1 MGPDNSP
8 PPDEFGPVDP
18 YARALAL
25 FDQCERTDAQ
35 KLEQWALNVAR
46 HNDRLRVAGQRMA
59 DHLASLRSTANRDA
73 TDQLLNAWRHVLAN

>member
-8 PPDEFGPVDP
+8 PPDESGPVDP

-35 KLEQWALNVAR
+35 KLEQWALDVAR
-46 HNDRLRVAGQRMA
+46 HNDRLRAAGQRMA
-59 DHLASLRSTANRDA
+59 DHLASLRTPANRDA
-73 TDQLLNAWRHVLAN
+73 IDQLLNAWRHTLAN